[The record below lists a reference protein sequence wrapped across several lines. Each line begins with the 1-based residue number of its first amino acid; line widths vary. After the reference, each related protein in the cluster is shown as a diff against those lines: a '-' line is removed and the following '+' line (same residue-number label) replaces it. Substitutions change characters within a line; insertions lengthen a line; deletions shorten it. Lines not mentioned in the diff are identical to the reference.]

1 MNSLKI
7 LHIFTGPA
15 LGRVSAPVEP
25 GRAGKS
31 PAQTNKTGPGGGPF
45 LPAAHSVHSVKAGLL
60 RPVSRR
66 ARLIPGAFGRRPHPL
81 PAAVV
86 PESAVAVVFRRLA
99 AVIRSRPSAAGF
111 AALPGFF
118 MDRITRA
125 VFLPALLP
133 VTAYRARPS
142 GRLRAVPVRFR
153 LPIFSRL

>member
-45 LPAAHSVHSVKAGLL
+45 LPAAHSVKTGLL

-86 PESAVAVVFRRLA
+86 PESAVAVAVAVRRLA

-118 MDRITRA
+118 MDRIPRA